1 MDLNGQQAVEQQR
14 ETQKIQ
20 IYSTSTTGVS
30 PFWREKYEKDAKKY
44 WDIFYKKHQ
53 DRFFKDRHYLD
64 KEWGQYF
71 SGEER
76 KVVLEVGCGAGNT
89 VFPLIATYP
98 NVFIHACDFSPR
110 AVNLVKAH
118 KDFNDDR
125 VAAFVCDL
133 TADDL
138 SNHIS
143 PSSVDV
149 VMMFPQR
156 RCPWCC
162 EM

>member
-1 MDLNGQQAVEQQR
+1 MALNGEQPVEQQP
-14 ETQKIQ
+14 EMQKIQ
-20 IYSTSTTGVS
+20 IYSTSSTGVS

-71 SGEER
+71 FAEER

-110 AVNLVKAH
+110 AVNLVKRH
-118 KDFNDDR
+118 KEFNESR

-143 PSSVDV
+143 PSSIDV
-149 VMMFPQR
+149 VMMFLQR
-156 RCPWCC
+156 GCPLCC
-162 EM
+162 KM